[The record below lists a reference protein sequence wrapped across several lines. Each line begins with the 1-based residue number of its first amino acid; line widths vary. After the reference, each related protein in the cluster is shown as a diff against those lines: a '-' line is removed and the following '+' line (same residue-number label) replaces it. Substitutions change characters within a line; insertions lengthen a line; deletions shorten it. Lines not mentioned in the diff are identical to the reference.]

1 MGIMLWDSKMAQRM
15 KVVATKSDDMS
26 SVPGKGETH
35 SYKFS
40 SYPCTNVSQPVD

>member
-1 MGIMLWDSKMAQRM
+1 MGIMLRDSKMAQLM
-15 KVVATKSDDMS
+15 KVIATKSDDMS

-40 SYPCTNVSQPVD
+40 S